1 VLNTRLA
8 LLPLTVRLAA
18 PGPLMVRFLLMAIW
32 PVVRVIVPVTPTLSV
47 LPAQALAIALR
58 SDPAPASLVLVTE
71 GGALVK
77 LKLAD
82 PGMPGAVAET
92 LNAPVG
98 QAGANAGDS
107 ALPLALVT

>member
-1 VLNTRLA
+1 MLNTRLA

-18 PGPLMVRFLLMAIW
+18 PGPLMVRFLLMATW
-32 PVVRVIVPVTPTLSV
+32 PVVSVIVPVTPTLSV

-58 SDPAPASLVLVTE
+58 NDPGPASLVLVTV

-82 PGMPGAVAET
+82 PGMPGAVAVT

-98 QAGANAGDS
+98 AAGGTAGDT
-107 ALPLALVT
+107 AWPL